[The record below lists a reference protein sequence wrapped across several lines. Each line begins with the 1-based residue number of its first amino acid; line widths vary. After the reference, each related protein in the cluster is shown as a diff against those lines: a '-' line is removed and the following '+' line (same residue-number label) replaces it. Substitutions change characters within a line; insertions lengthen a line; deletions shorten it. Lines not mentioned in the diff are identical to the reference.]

1 MRITISLP
9 DYLAQ
14 LAKREARRQ
23 GISLSAVIQRSL
35 ELRLCRPPVA
45 SLPWQ
50 GIVSD
55 GGSAA
60 RNVDAMLA
68 DAWPDRIAVD
78 R

>member
-9 DYLAQ
+9 DHLAQ

-35 ELRLCRPPVA
+35 EMNLRRPLGA
-45 SLPWQ
+45 RLPWQ

-55 GGSAA
+55 GGRAA